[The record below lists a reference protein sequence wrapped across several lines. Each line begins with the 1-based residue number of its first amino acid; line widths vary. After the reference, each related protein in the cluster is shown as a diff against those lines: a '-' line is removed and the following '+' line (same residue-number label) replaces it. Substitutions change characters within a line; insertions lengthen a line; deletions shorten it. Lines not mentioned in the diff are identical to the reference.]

1 MIVGGVNIRWSP
13 KLRPEKLQRLYETD
27 ARGIVDEELIDEVG
41 YTLYSRCDS
50 ILTVTEAF
58 AGRLK
63 CPGCGFVSERE
74 TGTGGAA
81 ERLHCPECGW
91 EASWHEYHKSW
102 QHRQLWGG
110 NAVPVFQEF
119 VRRFPDGHHSP
130 AEDAADSTSSS
141 TATTTTCAGTATTG
155 RRQRT

>member
-1 MIVGGVNIRWSP
+1 MMVGGVDIRWSP

-63 CPGCGFVSERE
+63 CPGCGFVSERV
-74 TGTGGAA
+74 
-81 ERLHCPECGW
+81 
-91 EASWHEYHKSW
+91 EANE
-102 QHRQLWGG
+102 RQLSHPRFECIGEV
-110 NAVPVFQEF
+110 NACALLCLETVAGLSELETDFHVG
-119 VRRFPDGHHSP
+119 DGVGRHH
-130 AEDAADSTSSS
+130 
-141 TATTTTCAGTATTG
+141 
-155 RRQRT
+155 